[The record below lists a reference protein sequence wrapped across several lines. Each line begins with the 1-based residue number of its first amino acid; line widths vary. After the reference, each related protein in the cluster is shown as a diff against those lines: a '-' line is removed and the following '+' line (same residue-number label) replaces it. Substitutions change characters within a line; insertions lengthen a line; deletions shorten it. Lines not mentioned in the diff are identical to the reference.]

1 MYCST
6 VNFKSYRCFEHLELS
21 LDEKLTVIVA
31 ENGGGKTSI
40 LDGIAYL
47 LGVFLSRFNGI
58 VVPKIKDSD
67 YRVTWREQ
75 PNAESG
81 LEEMERAPYMSL
93 EALFNVGEEYSNN
106 GFPLE
111 AFPCDIVRSRDK
123 TRKTSEQQKT
133 SSYGF
138 SNLWK
143 FADIFVSED
152 KDASIVRYP
161 IVAYYGAQR
170 SIALQ
175 RKGLNAKNLRKKKSR
190 KDAYEFALSGSL
202 NYQKMVDW
210 LLVEEKLQAD
220 RIIAL
225 HDFEY
230 KSLACRTIELAM
242 KTMLRGF
249 SNLRTKV
256 SPLRVLVDV
265 KTPQGVKTCQVDQQL
280 SDGYRIVLALVLDL
294 VSRLLK
300 ANGSIPGI
308 SPQDV
313 LGSSGIVLI
322 DEIDLHLHP
331 RWQQT
336 ILTDL
341 RETFPNIQFI
351 VSTHSPQIVS
361 SVPSKC
367 IRLLVDGGTVELA
380 DKSEGLEASQ
390 ILKTVFKTAPYPER
404 NVLRK
409 KLDMF
414 LSEVYSG
421 HWDKPEVAELGEQLR
436 DCFEGAD
443 SAYDLARLHIENEKW
458 DRDHA

>member
-6 VNFKSYRCFEHLELS
+6 VSFKSYRCFEHLELS

-75 PNAESG
+75 PNTESG

-93 EALFNVGEEYSNN
+93 EALFKVGEEYSNN

-123 TRKTSEQQKT
+123 TRKTSAQQKT

-138 SNLWK
+138 RSMWQ
-143 FADIFVSED
+143 FADIFISED
-152 KDASIVRYP
+152 NDTSMVRYP
-161 IVAYYGAQR
+161 IIAYYGAQR
-170 SIALQ
+170 SIAPQ
-175 RKGLNAKNLRKKKSR
+175 RKGLNAKNLRKKSSR

-210 LLVEEKLQAD
+210 LLVEEKLQSD
-220 RIIAL
+220 QIISR
-225 HDFEY
+225 HDFGY
-230 KSLACRTIELAM
+230 KTLACRTIELAM
-242 KTMLRGF
+242 QTMLRGF

-265 KTPQGVKTCQVDQQL
+265 RTKDGVKTCQVDQQL
-280 SDGYRIVLALVLDL
+280 SDGYRTVFALVLDL

-300 ANGSIPGI
+300 ANGSISGI
-308 SPQDV
+308 TPKEV
-313 LGSSGIVLI
+313 LGSEGIVLI
-322 DEIDLHLHP
+322 DEVDLHLHP

-341 RETFPNIQFI
+341 LETFPGIQFI
-351 VSTHSPQIVS
+351 VTTHSPQIVS
-361 SVPSKC
+361 SVPTKC
-367 IRLLVDGGTVELA
+367 IRLLTGKGSVAFAE
-380 DKSEGLEASQ
+380 KSEGVESSH
-390 ILKTVFKTAPYPER
+390 ILKTVFNTPPYPKQNE
-404 NVLRK
+404 LRK
-409 KLDMF
+409 DLDRF
-414 LSEVYSG
+414 LSEVYAG
-421 HWDKPEVAELGEQLR
+421 RWDDPKIVELGERLR
-436 DCFEGAD
+436 NSFEGAD
-443 SAYDLARLHIENEKW
+443 SDFDLARLHIENEKW
-458 DRDHA
+458 ERDHA